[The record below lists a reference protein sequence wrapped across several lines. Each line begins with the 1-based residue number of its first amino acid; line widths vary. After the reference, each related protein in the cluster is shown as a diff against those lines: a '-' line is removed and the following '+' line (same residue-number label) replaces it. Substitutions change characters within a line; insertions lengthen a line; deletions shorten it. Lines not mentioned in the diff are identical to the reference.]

1 MKVSVVEM
9 KVKAGSPNYRP
20 LIEAVEKLLKAGKT
34 DSVSH
39 VTRAA
44 LIMAA
49 SDPAAFRDVI
59 AKLPNPKTARGGTS
73 RRTRVSNVGY

>member
-1 MKVSVVEM
+1 VKVSVVEM

-20 LIEAVEKLLKAGKT
+20 LVEAVEKLLEAGQT
-34 DSVSH
+34 TSVSH

-49 SDPAAFRDVI
+49 GNRATFKKII
-59 AKLPNPKTARGGTS
+59 ALLPNPKTARSGTS
-73 RRTRVSNVGY
+73 RRTRAKN

>member
-1 MKVSVVEM
+1 VKVSVVEM

-20 LIEAVEKLLKAGKT
+20 LVEAVEKLLKAGQT
-34 DSVSH
+34 TSVSH

-49 SDPAAFRDVI
+49 SDPITFKDVI
-59 AKLPNPKTARGGTS
+59 AMLPNPKTARSGIA
-73 RRTRVSNVGY
+73 RRTRAKN